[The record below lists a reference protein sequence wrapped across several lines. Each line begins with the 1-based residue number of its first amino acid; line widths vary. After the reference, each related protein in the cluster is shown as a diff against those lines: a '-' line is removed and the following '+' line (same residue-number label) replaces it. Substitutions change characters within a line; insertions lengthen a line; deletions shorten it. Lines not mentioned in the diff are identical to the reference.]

1 VPEAGLRNQGTQTL
15 NISDLAKDAK
25 RHRWGWNL
33 RLPFGTA
40 PPDKLPYKQE
50 TGPQYMITG
59 LFNRYSGHGWLSLHK
74 RQIVWQIADCPART
88 QGKTRQDKTRQDKTR
103 QDHMSSNKPFEYIA
117 EVFRRLWFL
126 DPGADT
132 LQINDIAVRIRAGLL
147 LAIPLYMGL
156 SWNT

>member
-1 VPEAGLRNQGTQTL
+1 L
-15 NISDLAKDAK
+15 
-25 RHRWGWNL
+25 
-33 RLPFGTA
+33 FG
-40 PPDKLPYKQE
+40 
-50 TGPQYMITG
+50 
-59 LFNRYSGHGWLSLHK
+59 RS
-74 RQIVWQIADCPART
+74 QIAQHAL
-88 QGKTRQDKTRQDKTR
+88 KARQDKTR

>member
-1 VPEAGLRNQGTQTL
+1 
-15 NISDLAKDAK
+15 
-25 RHRWGWNL
+25 
-33 RLPFGTA
+33 
-40 PPDKLPYKQE
+40 
-50 TGPQYMITG
+50 
-59 LFNRYSGHGWLSLHK
+59 
-74 RQIVWQIADCPART
+74 
-88 QGKTRQDKTRQDKTR
+88 
-103 QDHMSSNKPFEYIA
+103 MSSNKPFEYIA